1 MTLTATKRQPLAVR
15 RTGYLVSVLV
25 NAVLLYAANVWPGW
39 DAVPFLTSDMTLVIG
54 LVNASIIVN
63 LVANLVYLV
72 RDPRWLRALGDL
84 LTVSVGLAAM
94 AAMWQVFPFD
104 FSGSS
109 FDWTLV
115 ARILLGVGIGGSI
128 IGIVV
133 AIVAFV
139 RAVAT
144 RSG

>member
-1 MTLTATKRQPLAVR
+1 MTLTAPQRHSLAVR
-15 RTGYLVSVLV
+15 RTGYLMSMLV

-39 DAVPFLTSDMTLVIG
+39 DAVPFLTSDMALVIG

-63 LVANLVYLV
+63 LVANLVYLL

-84 LTVSVGLAAM
+84 LTVCVGLAAM
-94 AAMWQVFPFD
+94 VQIWRVFPFD

-115 ARILLGVGIGGSI
+115 TRILLGVGIGGSI

-144 RSG
+144 HSD